1 MLQHGKNTSFPR
13 KATLC
18 KFDKILYKQ
27 NYKIKTSYKNIRK
40 EFIPNI
46 LLLYIKLLLL
56 PRRSFPPFPA
66 DASCR
71 GREGD
76 LRRPCR
82 AAAAGRGMKRK
93 KKARI
98 HKEEGKDTRPQIMP
112 ALPCPQTFPFSVSR
126 PLPCRRIFL
135 HYSRPGTAPP
145 AGFPLK
151 RPSNASFTRRT
162 FR

>member
-40 EFIPNI
+40 EFISNI

-82 AAAAGRGMKRK
+82 AARNEKK

-98 HKEEGKDTRPQIMP
+98 HKEEGSDTRPQIMP